1 MLTELC
7 QELRNWFVKEKFIGT
22 FTLNDGEITR
32 STGESLGL
40 IPGQYIRIIGSV
52 FYDGVYQYPVID
64 SQPETFSG
72 AVWALAIP
80 KEVIMLAEDIDAWRT
95 QYEAVDSQAMSP
107 YNSESFDGYSYSK
120 TSGNSSGDGTAAG
133 WKSVFKHRLN
143 MWRKILP

>member
-7 QELRNWFVKEKFIGT
+7 QELRNWFVKAQYAGT

-40 IPGQYIRIIGSV
+40 IPGQYVRIIGSV
-52 FYDGVYQYPVID
+52 FSDGVYQYPVID

-80 KEVIMLAEDIDAWRT
+80 REVIKLDEEIDAWRA

-107 YNSESFDGYSYSK
+107 YMSESFGGYSYSK
-120 TSGNSSGDGTAAG
+120 SAGNSSTAGISSG
-133 WKSVFKHRLN
+133 WKSVFKPRLN